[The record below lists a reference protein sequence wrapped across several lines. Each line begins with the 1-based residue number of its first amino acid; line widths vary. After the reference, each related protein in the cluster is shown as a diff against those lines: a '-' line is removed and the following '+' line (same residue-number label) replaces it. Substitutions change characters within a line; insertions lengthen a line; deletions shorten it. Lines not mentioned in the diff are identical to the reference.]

1 MASNDWW
8 PSVTFCILEQLIM
21 WKVLVGFALFAALA
35 PFVLLKSGG
44 DVDLGG
50 EKHDLSPPSAAP
62 PSATPA
68 TAPTA
73 ASAATQ

>member
-1 MASNDWW
+1 
-8 PSVTFCILEQLIM
+8 M
-21 WKVLVGFALFAALA
+21 WKILVGFVLFAALA
-35 PFVLLKSGG
+35 LFVLLKSGG

>member
-1 MASNDWW
+1 MASKGWW
-8 PSVTFCILEQLIM
+8 LSVTPGIREQLIM
-21 WKVLVGFALFAALA
+21 WKILVGFVLFAALA
-35 PFVLLKSGG
+35 LFVLVKSGG

-50 EKHDLSPPSAAP
+50 EKHDVSPPSAAP